1 MRYLFAVLLSFS
13 FLIGF
18 AQKEIRG
25 SIIDENTNEP
35 LVGASVSYNKKLITT
50 NNKGEFIIACINET
64 KLVISHIGYETRQQT
79 ISDCTGDL
87 VIHLS
92 PIARSLNEVE
102 VTATSNPNRKLL
114 YQPVSITKLTNTELK
129 RGPGLYLDDAI
140 NSNVPGV
147 TMSRRSTAGG
157 QQINIRGY
165 GNGTRGTQGVSSNF
179 DMQGTKVY
187 LNGIPVTDAEG
198 ITVLDDIDFN
208 SIGSVEVVKG
218 PTGSLYGL
226 AIAGVVNLKTMNP
239 AAGETLVGQDILFGD
254 YGTKR
259 YTTHFQT
266 GGENASILL
275 NYGYQHSDGFVV
287 HTASTKKF
295 LNAAGAFKVN
305 KKQTVNGYFGYGNSY
320 DQRQGELT
328 LGQYDTLNWSGN
340 PDYIKR
346 NAHSNVISLRGG
358 LTHTYSFSENV
369 SNLTTVFGSGVSNNG
384 SSAGGWTD
392 KNPINFGLRSIV
404 NTRFNISNSK
414 TISGI
419 TGIETQHQYAQ
430 TMGYNMAPN
439 PIAPTGYW
447 IVDTMRS
454 NQFTYTANTSLFTE
468 WTLSLKN
475 DVSFTAGLGYNNMHI
490 EMEDRYRPRNSTKPN
505 AFYSIN
511 YNNMLSPRL
520 SVNKVFNKVISL
532 YASYSRGYKAPVS
545 SYFFIPATGQLN
557 TGLKPEQGDQLE
569 LGSKGSLF
577 ANKLAYQ
584 LALYDATFSNKMTT
598 IAVPL
603 NPPSVGTAYS
613 YVANGGEQ
621 THRGIEGV
629 LKYMAFESA
638 KDWFSSINPF
648 VNFSYA
654 HFRYNDYGF
663 QRLKPGSGNTK
674 VDTIDYSGNE
684 VAGVPKWMLNAGI
697 DFVTKPG
704 IYANVVYSYKD
715 RLPITS
721 DNLYYAPSYSL
732 LNAKAGFR
740 KSISHFNLDLFFG
753 ANNMTGS
760 KYYFMVFVNQL
771 PDAYIPAPRE
781 LNYYGGVNLKYTL

>member
-64 KLVISHIGYETRQQT
+64 KLVISHVGYETRQQT

-369 SNLTTVFGSGVSNNG
+369 
-384 SSAGGWTD
+384 
-392 KNPINFGLRSIV
+392 
-404 NTRFNISNSK
+404 
-414 TISGI
+414 
-419 TGIETQHQYAQ
+419 
-430 TMGYNMAPN
+430 
-439 PIAPTGYW
+439 
-447 IVDTMRS
+447 
-454 NQFTYTANTSLFTE
+454 
-468 WTLSLKN
+468 
-475 DVSFTAGLGYNNMHI
+475 
-490 EMEDRYRPRNSTKPN
+490 
-505 AFYSIN
+505 
-511 YNNMLSPRL
+511 
-520 SVNKVFNKVISL
+520 
-532 YASYSRGYKAPVS
+532 
-545 SYFFIPATGQLN
+545 
-557 TGLKPEQGDQLE
+557 
-569 LGSKGSLF
+569 
-577 ANKLAYQ
+577 
-584 LALYDATFSNKMTT
+584 
-598 IAVPL
+598 
-603 NPPSVGTAYS
+603 
-613 YVANGGEQ
+613 
-621 THRGIEGV
+621 
-629 LKYMAFESA
+629 
-638 KDWFSSINPF
+638 
-648 VNFSYA
+648 
-654 HFRYNDYGF
+654 
-663 QRLKPGSGNTK
+663 
-674 VDTIDYSGNE
+674 
-684 VAGVPKWMLNAGI
+684 
-697 DFVTKPG
+697 
-704 IYANVVYSYKD
+704 
-715 RLPITS
+715 
-721 DNLYYAPSYSL
+721 
-732 LNAKAGFR
+732 
-740 KSISHFNLDLFFG
+740 
-753 ANNMTGS
+753 
-760 KYYFMVFVNQL
+760 
-771 PDAYIPAPRE
+771 
-781 LNYYGGVNLKYTL
+781 

>member
-369 SNLTTVFGSGVSNNG
+369 SNLTTVFVSGVSNNA